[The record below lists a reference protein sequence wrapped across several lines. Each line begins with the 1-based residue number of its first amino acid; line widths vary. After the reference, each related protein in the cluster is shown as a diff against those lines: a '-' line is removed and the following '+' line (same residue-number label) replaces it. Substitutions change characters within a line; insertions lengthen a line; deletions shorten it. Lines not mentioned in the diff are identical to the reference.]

1 MTYTRRSINVCTPR
15 FSPTQIGERK
25 RSFSDLVRHR
35 TAADKLAA
43 VCRMWSM
50 QVRLSRIG
58 LQSRYPEAGPDEM
71 RKRLCALLH
80 GREIALQVFGWDPER
95 EGY

>member
-1 MTYTRRSINVCTPR
+1 MDKPLFPDTDRRSEEILL
-15 FSPTQIGERK
+15 
-25 RSFSDLVRHR
+25 DLARRR

-50 QVRLSRIG
+50 QVRLAEAG
-58 LQSRYPEAGPDEM
+58 LRSRYPSAGPDEM

-80 GREIALQVFGWDPER
+80 GREIALRVFGWDPER

>member
-1 MTYTRRSINVCTPR
+1 MYKQLFPDTNRAAEEVLLDLARHMTAP
-15 FSPTQIGERK
+15 
-25 RSFSDLVRHR
+25 
-35 TAADKLAA
+35 DKLAA

-50 QVRLSRIG
+50 QVHLSRIG
-58 LQSRYPEAGPDEM
+58 LRSRYPDAGPDEM

-80 GREIALQVFGWDPER
+80 GREIALWVFGWDPER

>member
-1 MTYTRRSINVCTPR
+1 MNKPLFADTDRRAEEILL
-15 FSPTQIGERK
+15 
-25 RSFSDLVRHR
+25 DLARHR
-35 TAADKLAA
+35 TAMDKLAA

-50 QVRLSRIG
+50 QIQLSRIG
-58 LQSRYPEAGPDEM
+58 LQSRYPDAGPDEM

-80 GREIALQVFGWDPER
+80 GREIALRVFGWDPER